1 MSYFGQKKKQKRI
14 NVFLAASLSLVAIL
28 LFLAL
33 LIPETA
39 FSVWVDGCPVSRFT
53 FLRLLL

>member
-14 NVFLAASLSLVAIL
+14 NVFLGSQFEPCCHL
-28 LFLAL
+28 
-33 LIPETA
+33 A
-39 FSVWVDGCPVSRFT
+39 FSGVVNPGKRLFPYGLTAAVSRFT

>member
-14 NVFLAASLSLVAIL
+14 NVFLGASLSLVAIL

-33 LIPETA
+33 LIPGNG
-39 FSVWVDGCPVSRFT
+39 FFRMG
-53 FLRLLL
+53 

>member
-33 LIPETA
+33 LIRKRLFPYGLTA
-39 FSVWVDGCPVSRFT
+39 AVSRFT